1 MDTSKARIR
10 MAAIRPEELQG
21 YLRLIR
27 EGLEGLERV
36 LGRGEEQ
43 QEDPYARRERLLLY
57 VYAQEGVEQPEMM
70 HALREAGTS
79 YQWIG
84 QQVKKGYLAITPLPS
99 GKVRYTV
106 TSKAVKELEL
116 NSKSIAEEA
125 AVYAAMSEEAFAED
139 WDSPE
144 DAVYDRL

>member
-1 MDTSKARIR
+1 MTTSNHAALREYLHQIR
-10 MAAIRPEELQG
+10 DALDGIERLLGDGETSQG
-21 YLRLIR
+21 
-27 EGLEGLERV
+27 
-36 LGRGEEQ
+36 
-43 QEDPYARRERLLLY
+43 DPYARRHHLLEY
-57 VYAQEGVEQPEMM
+57 VYAQEGVEREQMM

-84 QQVKKGYLAITPLPS
+84 QQVKKRYLSITPLPS

-106 TSKAVKELEL
+106 TPKAVKDLDLDKAVEDD
-116 NSKSIAEEA
+116 AEA
-125 AVYAAMSEEAFAED
+125 FAAMANEAFAED

>member
-1 MDTSKARIR
+1 MTPDIA
-10 MAAIRPEELQG
+10 EESEK
-21 YLRLIR
+21 YLSMIR
-27 EGLEGLERV
+27 EGLAGLERL
-36 LGRGEEQ
+36 LGQSTPKRS
-43 QEDPYARRERLLLY
+43 DPYARRERLLQQ

-70 HALREAGTS
+70 RALREVGTT

-106 TSKAVKELEL
+106 TPKAVRELEL
-116 NSKSIAEEA
+116 NKKSIAEEA
-125 AVYAAMSEEAFAED
+125 ALYAAMSEEAFAED

>member
-1 MDTSKARIR
+1 MTPDIVAESEK
-10 MAAIRPEELQG
+10 
-21 YLRLIR
+21 YLSMIR
-27 EGLEGLERV
+27 EGLAGLERL
-36 LGRGEEQ
+36 LGQSVPQRS
-43 QEDPYARRERLLLY
+43 DPYARRERLLQH

-70 HALREAGTS
+70 RVLREVGTT

-106 TSKAVKELEL
+106 TPKAVKELEL
-116 NSKSIAEEA
+116 NKKGIAEEA
-125 AVYAAMSEEAFAED
+125 ALYAAMSEEAFAED